1 MDYFMIMRLGFY
13 VSQVKR
19 VEVGIYTITFSR
31 RKSRNFQKD
40 GKIFYVVT
48 LLREGKEEKKGV
60 FTEYSNA
67 VIFAGELMSA
77 FR

>member
-1 MDYFMIMRLGFY
+1 MIMRLGFY

-48 LLREGKEEKKGV
+48 LLREGKEEKR
-60 FTEYSNA
+60 EYSRSTPTRLSSL
-67 VIFAGELMSA
+67 ES
-77 FR
+77 